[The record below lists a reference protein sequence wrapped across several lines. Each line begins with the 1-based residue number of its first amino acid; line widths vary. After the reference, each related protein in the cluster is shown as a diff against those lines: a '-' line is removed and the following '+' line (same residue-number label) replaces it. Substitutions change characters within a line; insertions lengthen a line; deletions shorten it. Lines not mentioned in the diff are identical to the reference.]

1 MALGAQ
7 RRHLVKLVLR
17 QGILLSLAG
26 VVLGRAGAF
35 AVTRYMA
42 SMLYDVRPND
52 LATFLTVSALLI
64 LVALA
69 ACGIPALRAVRV
81 DPLVAIRSE

>member
-1 MALGAQ
+1 M
-7 RRHLVKLVLR
+7 KLVFR
-17 QGILLSLAG
+17 HGMLLSLGG
-26 VVLGRAGAF
+26 VALGMGGAF
-35 AVTRYMA
+35 AVTRFMA
-42 SMLYDVRPND
+42 SMLFNVRAND
-52 LATFLTVSALLI
+52 PATFAAVSGLLI